1 MENNIV
7 EVTEDTFEQEVMKSE
22 GAVLVDFWAPWCGPC
37 RMMGPVLEELAAEWS
52 GKIKVCKMNVDENP
66 NRARDLEIQSIPT
79 VILFK
84 EGEVQK
90 RVVGARPKQAF
101 AGEFEAWT

>member
-7 EVTEDTFEQEVMKSE
+7 EITDDNFEAEVTKSE

-37 RMMGPVLEELAAEWS
+37 RMMAPVLEELAVEWA
-52 GKIKVCKMNVDENP
+52 GKIKIGKMNVDENP
-66 NRARDLEIQSIPT
+66 NHARDFEIQSIPT

-101 AGEFEAWT
+101 ADEFQTWL

>member
-7 EVTEDTFEQEVMKSE
+7 EVTDETFEQEVTKSD

-37 RMMGPVLEELAAEWS
+37 RMMAPVLEELAVEWA
-52 GKIKVCKMNVDENP
+52 GKIKVCKVNVDENP
-66 NRARDLEIQSIPT
+66 SRARDFEIQSIPT

-84 EGEVQK
+84 EGEAQK
-90 RVVGARPKQAF
+90 RLVGARPKKAF
-101 AGEFEAWT
+101 EDEFTDWL

>member
-7 EVTEDTFEQEVMKSE
+7 EVTDESFDKEVTKSE

-37 RMMGPVLEELAAEWS
+37 RMMAPVLEELAAEWA
-52 GKIKVCKMNVDENP
+52 GKIKVCKMNVDDNP
-66 NRARDLEIQSIPT
+66 NRARDFEIQSIPT

-84 EGEVQK
+84 EGAAQK
-90 RVVGARPKQAF
+90 RLVGARPKKAF
-101 AGEFEAWT
+101 ADEFAAWL